1 MSVSPQPP
9 QGRVVVRAAEPSD
22 TDFMAGLSPRLSGVP
37 GPLWH
42 TRAAMDDFQ
51 DRHMAATVDAAIA
64 GSRTLVALSDA
75 GRRLGYIHLQP
86 GKDGV
91 TDEPCGYVA
100 ILALAEDAEG
110 QGIAGRLMAEAE
122 VWARAQGYRFLSLDV
137 FADNV
142 RAIDVYRRGGFGA
155 ETIRMVKPL

>member
-1 MSVSPQPP
+1 MSVSSRRPHS
-9 QGRVVVRAAEPSD
+9 RIVIRDADPSD
-22 TDFMAGLSPRLSGVP
+22 SDFMAGLSPRLSGVP
-37 GPLWH
+37 GPSWH
-42 TRAAMDDFQ
+42 TRAAMDGFQ

-64 GSRTLVALSDA
+64 GSRTLVALSEE
-75 GRRLGYIHLQP
+75 GRRLGYIHMQP

-100 ILALAEDAEG
+100 ILALVEDAEG

-122 VWARAQGYRFLSLDV
+122 TWARGRGYRFLSLDV
-137 FADNV
+137 FADNQ
-142 RAIDVYRRGGFGA
+142 RAIDAYARGGFGA